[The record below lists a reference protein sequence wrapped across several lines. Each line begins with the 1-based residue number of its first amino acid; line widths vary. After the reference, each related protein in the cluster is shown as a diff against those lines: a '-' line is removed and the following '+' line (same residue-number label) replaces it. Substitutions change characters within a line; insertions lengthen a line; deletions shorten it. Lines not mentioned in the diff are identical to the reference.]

1 MIKVNLLMATALSAA
16 SILAMIVAPSTIMT
30 NVAKA
35 STCSGTSSTHRGSDS
50 FSTTFSGSCS
60 SVHVAVPP
68 FAGHIANFGKSSCS
82 SGSFSQKKGIVVGD
96 FGDGVVSCSA
106 ESN

>member
-1 MIKVNLLMATALSAA
+1 MIKVNLLMATAFSAA

-35 STCSGTSSTHRGSDS
+35 STCSGTSSTNRRSDS

-60 SVHVAVPP
+60 SVHVALQG

-82 SGSFSQKKGIVVGD
+82 SGSFSQKVGRFVGD
-96 FGDGVVSCSA
+96 FGDDAVSCSA
-106 ESN
+106 ESK

>member
-1 MIKVNLLMATALSAA
+1 
-16 SILAMIVAPSTIMT
+16 MT

-35 STCSGTSSTHRGSDS
+35 STCSGTSGTNRGSDS

-60 SVHVAVPP
+60 SVHVALQG

-82 SGSFSQKKGIVVGD
+82 SGSFSQKVGRFVGD
-96 FGDGVVSCSA
+96 FGDDAVSCSA
-106 ESN
+106 ESK